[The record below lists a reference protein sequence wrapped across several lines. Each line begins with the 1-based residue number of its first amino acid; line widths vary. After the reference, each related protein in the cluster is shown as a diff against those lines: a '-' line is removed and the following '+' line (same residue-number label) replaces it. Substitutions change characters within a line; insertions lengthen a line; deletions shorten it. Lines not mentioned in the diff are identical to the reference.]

1 MKITR
6 VESILLAIPF
16 EDHGGIWR
24 GSGDRK
30 AFQTLMVR
38 IDTDQGLSGWGEV
51 FTKNGELALK
61 ALFDTHVAPVLL
73 GRDATQI
80 SAIKRE
86 LERLHHNFGRVGV
99 MAFCVSAVDL
109 ALWDI
114 LGQAAGL
121 PLYRLLGGAGRNE
134 IPLYASLTRYGE
146 PRAAADTVERAV
158 REGYGAVKLHEV
170 LVETVPAARAAA
182 GREIAL
188 MLDTNCPWS
197 LAEARCNAR
206 RLEPYDLMW
215 LEEPTWPPENM
226 HALAA
231 LRRSTTIPIA
241 AGENAGSLA
250 DYRVMLE
257 AGAVDFVQ
265 PDIAKAHGLS
275 EALKIAALA
284 EAHDVQFMPH
294 CFMIGPGYVH
304 TLHLAAALEVPLL
317 ERYYVELAAEPMGA
331 AVTPANGRVSVPQGP
346 GLGCVPDPY
355 AVRLY
360 RVG

>member
-1 MKITR
+1 MKITH

-24 GSGDRK
+24 MGGARK
-30 AFQTLMVR
+30 TFQTLMVR

-61 ALFDTHVAPVLL
+61 ALFDTHVAPVLI

-80 SAIKRE
+80 GAIKRD
-86 LERLHHNFGRVGV
+86 LERMHHNFGRVGV

-114 LGQAAGL
+114 LGQAASL
-121 PLYRLLGGAGRNE
+121 PLYRLLGGATRAE
-134 IPLYASLTRYGE
+134 LPLYASLTRYGE
-146 PRAAADTVERAV
+146 PRATARTVERAV
-158 REGYGAVKLHEV
+158 KEGYGAVKLHEV
-170 LVETVPAARAAA
+170 LVDTVIASRAAA
-182 GREIAL
+182 GRDIAL
-188 MLDTNCPWS
+188 MLDTNCPWT
-197 LAEARCNAR
+197 LAEAKRNAR
-206 RLEPYDLMW
+206 RMEPYDLMW

-226 HALAA
+226 HALAE
-231 LRRSTTIPIA
+231 LRRSTSIPIA

-250 DYRVMLE
+250 DYRAMFE

-275 EALKIAALA
+275 EALRIAALA

-317 ERYYVELAAEPMGA
+317 ERFYVELAAEPLGEGVKPSQGHVA
-331 AVTPANGRVSVPQGP
+331 VPQGP
-346 GLGCVPDPY
+346 GLGCVPDPD
-355 AVRLY
+355 AIRMY
-360 RVG
+360 RVR

>member
-1 MKITR
+1 MKIIR
-6 VESILLAIPF
+6 VESILLGIPF

-24 GSGDRK
+24 MGGARK
-30 AFQTLMVR
+30 TFQTLMVR

-61 ALFDTHVAPVLL
+61 ALFDTHVAPALI

-80 SAIKRE
+80 NAIKRD
-86 LERLHHNFGRVGV
+86 LERMHHNFGRVGV

-121 PLYRLLGGAGRNE
+121 PLYRLLGGATRSE
-134 IPLYASLTRYGE
+134 VPLYASLTRYGE
-146 PRAAADTVERAV
+146 PGAVAGTVERAV
-158 REGYGAVKLHEV
+158 KEGYRAVKLHEI
-170 LVETVPAARAAA
+170 LVETVFAARGAA
-182 GREIAL
+182 GHDIAL
-188 MLDTNCPWS
+188 MLDTNCPWT
-197 LAEARCNAR
+197 LAEAKRNAKR
-206 RLEPYDLMW
+206 MEPCDLMW

-226 HALAA
+226 QALAE
-231 LRRSTTIPIA
+231 LRRSTSIPIA
-241 AGENAGSLA
+241 AGENAGSLI
-250 DYRVMLE
+250 DYRVMFE
-257 AGAVDFVQ
+257 VGAVDFVQ

-317 ERYYVELAAEPMGA
+317 ERYYVELAAEPLGE
-331 AVTPANGRVSVPQGP
+331 RVKPVKGHVAVPQGP
-346 GLGCVPDPY
+346 GLGCAPDPD

>member
-24 GSGDRK
+24 MGGDRK
-30 AFQTLMVR
+30 TFQTLMVR

-51 FTKNGELALK
+51 FTKNGQLALK
-61 ALFDTHVAPVLL
+61 ALFDTHVAPVLI

-80 SAIKRE
+80 AVTKRD
-86 LERLHHNFGRVGV
+86 LERLHHNFGRVGL

-114 LGQAAGL
+114 LGQAAGM
-121 PLYRLLGGAGRNE
+121 PLYRLLGGATRTE

-146 PRAAADTVERAV
+146 PRATANTVERAV
-158 REGYGAVKLHEV
+158 KEGYGAVKLHEV
-170 LVETVPAARAAA
+170 LVETVIAARAAA

-197 LAEARCNAR
+197 LAEAKRNAKR
-206 RLEPYDLMW
+206 MEPYDLMW

-226 HALAA
+226 QALAE
-231 LRRSTTIPIA
+231 LRRFTSIPIA

-250 DYRVMLE
+250 DYRVMFE

-275 EALKIAALA
+275 EALRIAALA

-317 ERYYVELAAEPMGA
+317 ERYYVELDAEPLGDI
-331 AVTPANGRVSVPQGP
+331 VKPGNGRVAVPQGP
-346 GLGCVPDPY
+346 GLGCAPDEN
-355 AVRLY
+355 AIRLY
-360 RVG
+360 RVQ